1 MTAAVGRRE
10 RHLERRRHARAV
22 AQLLLERR
30 LTVALAGRTTRDPG
44 RSGDRTP
51 SS

>member
-1 MTAAVGRRE
+1 MTPVGRRE
-10 RHLERRRHARAV
+10 RLLARRRHTRAV

-30 LTVALAGRTTRDPG
+30 LSVAVAGRTTRDPG
-44 RSGDRTP
+44 RSSDRTP